1 MSRNQYTTF
10 HRHQCIIMVPLIILM
25 VVATHIQSTDPWSI
39 PSTDLVGDRETSRKG
54 GFFINTFVSHRKRRI
69 KVPDNKNIFTDLENL
84 FDGQDF
90 GFNAVNEDEL
100 KEMTGSKQTE
110 ELISNTA
117 KSEDI
122 QRLEAKLDEMLNN
135 KSTANDCAEVL
146 RGKMK
151 QIENLIFPLLVNLK
165 KNADKDYI
173 YWPNRTPIIDQQ
185 IQRILGVTRF

>member
-1 MSRNQYTTF
+1 
-10 HRHQCIIMVPLIILM
+10 
-25 VVATHIQSTDPWSI
+25 
-39 PSTDLVGDRETSRKG
+39 
-54 GFFINTFVSHRKRRI
+54 
-69 KVPDNKNIFTDLENL
+69 VPDNNNVFTDLDNL

-90 GFNAVNEDEL
+90 GFSAVNESEL
-100 KEMTGSKQTE
+100 KELTGSKETE

-122 QRLEAKLDEMLNN
+122 QRLEAKLDAIMN
-135 KSTANDCAEVL
+135 KTSSAEDCAEVL

-151 QIENLIFPLLVNLK
+151 QIEGLVFPLLVNLK

>member
-1 MSRNQYTTF
+1 M
-10 HRHQCIIMVPLIILM
+10 
-25 VVATHIQSTDPWSI
+25 
-39 PSTDLVGDRETSRKG
+39 
-54 GFFINTFVSHRKRRI
+54 
-69 KVPDNKNIFTDLENL
+69 PDNNNVFTDLDNL

-90 GFNAVNEDEL
+90 GFSAVNESEL
-100 KEMTGSKQTE
+100 KELTGSKETE

-122 QRLEAKLDEMLNN
+122 QRLEAKLDAIMN
-135 KSTANDCAEVL
+135 KTSSAEDCAEVL

-151 QIENLIFPLLVNLK
+151 QIEGLVFPLLVNLK

>member
-1 MSRNQYTTF
+1 M
-10 HRHQCIIMVPLIILM
+10 
-25 VVATHIQSTDPWSI
+25 
-39 PSTDLVGDRETSRKG
+39 
-54 GFFINTFVSHRKRRI
+54 
-69 KVPDNKNIFTDLENL
+69 PDNKNIFTDLENL

-90 GFNAVNEDEL
+90 GFNAVNESEL
-100 KEMTGSKQTE
+100 KELTGSKETE

-122 QRLEAKLDEMLNN
+122 QRLEAKLDAIMN
-135 KSTANDCAEVL
+135 KTSSAEDCAEVL

-151 QIENLIFPLLVNLK
+151 QIEGLVFPLLVNLK

>member
-1 MSRNQYTTF
+1 M
-10 HRHQCIIMVPLIILM
+10 
-25 VVATHIQSTDPWSI
+25 
-39 PSTDLVGDRETSRKG
+39 
-54 GFFINTFVSHRKRRI
+54 
-69 KVPDNKNIFTDLENL
+69 PDNNIFTDLENL

-90 GFNAVNEDEL
+90 GFSAVDESEL
-100 KEMTGSKQTE
+100 KELTGSKGTE

-122 QRLEAKLDEMLNN
+122 QRLEAKLDAIMN
-135 KSTANDCAEVL
+135 KTSTAEDCAEVL
-146 RGKMK
+146 RAKMK
-151 QIENLIFPLLVNLK
+151 QVEGLMFPLLINLK